1 MVRRALPDAHYDD
14 EREPA
19 VLRAP
24 GAPPAADDDDD
35 ECDDDD
41 DDEFWARQ
49 LMDAPTRAR
58 LGGALAALRARAP
71 QAALERA
78 WASLAPAHVARLA
91 RVIADAEASASAT
104 LAAGATPQSVLQPM
118 WGAEMGVEA
127 RYVPHSS
134 SDLSFISRSG
144 SDLNHF

>member
-1 MVRRALPDAHYDD
+1 MFLTPCPGDAAAFDAAQLRLRRWW
-14 EREPA
+14 R
-19 VLRAP
+19 
-24 GAPPAADDDDD
+24 
-35 ECDDDD
+35 
-41 DDEFWARQ
+41 
-49 LMDAPTRAR
+49 
-58 LGGALAALRARAP
+58 GALAALRARAP

>member
-1 MVRRALPDAHYDD
+1 MARLCLQLACATAAYAFLQPSTKKPIPRREIQVKAVADLLPDDVVNSLS
-14 EREPA
+14 EE
-19 VLRAP
+19 
-24 GAPPAADDDDD
+24 
-35 ECDDDD
+35 
-41 DDEFWARQ
+41 Q
-49 LMDAPTRAR
+49 LT
-58 LGGALAALRARAP
+58 
-71 QAALERA
+71 
-78 WASLAPAHVARLA
+78 AHVARLA